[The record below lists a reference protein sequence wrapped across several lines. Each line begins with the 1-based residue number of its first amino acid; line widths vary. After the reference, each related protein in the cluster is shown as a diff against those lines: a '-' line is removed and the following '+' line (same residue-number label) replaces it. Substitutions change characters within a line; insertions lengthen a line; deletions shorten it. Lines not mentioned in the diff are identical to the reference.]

1 MTLRKESYILQ
12 KVNGVENPNPKHKK
26 DGLFMSKIPIEYLV
40 DVGNSKYEIVK
51 AAVLEAK
58 RLNHLRFIRQSEI
71 IPIPNIPN
79 LEEKDLPEEKVT
91 ILALK
96 RLMDGKVRIL
106 VGKESQNEKIDN
118 PNHLP

>member
-1 MTLRKESYILQ
+1 MFYEVVRLSKMNSLQ
-12 KVNGVENPNPKHKK
+12 K

-51 AAVLEAK
+51 AATLEAK
-58 RLNHLRFIRQSEI
+58 RLNHLRLIRQSKT
-71 IPIPNIPN
+71 IPIPDIPN

-96 RLMDGKVRIL
+96 RLIDGKVRIL